1 MSSQWSSPQASIEHL
16 TLRYRGTAADAN
28 VPALRLRMERLL
40 RNIDLQPS
48 GLPPGALL
56 IVRKLHSLQDS
67 LPLFTAA
74 LSQAQWASHLRT
86 QIAILYR
93 TAARPALNPVAPDVA
108 SVLFADAAEMLAC
121 LTRDLLDG
129 HVWQRWYWQ
138 QMLRHVPPTPAA
150 ALTAV
155 WSEQAAFVPAMLS
168 YLRIEEAQAAI
179 ALLTP
184 TDVSKLISTLNSSF
198 DLRSPS
204 PTSLAAAAAQQSNPS
219 SDALSFEPDLPA
231 VEQTLEEISP
241 TLPPWQRWLSSSPA
255 TTLTGLTPQAEYLLG
270 LIVTLHYAPAFA
282 RSASFVTQV
291 VSWLGNQFL
300 NLPISGKALS
310 EASVRNAPLH
320 DAVETSFVDKEG
332 SQISAEEVSNPIN
345 SGAPEMASQ
354 VTHPAQATTPN
365 DVMFATAQ
373 PFPAE
378 GVPTELG
385 GILYLVNLLTWLDLP
400 EAWATDGTLA
410 EYLSGWALVEALAR
424 GLLGATYDDYA
435 DDPFWGVL
443 AMLDGRESG
452 ALIGADLPP
461 QTAFRLPATWLQ
473 RYGPAKPSWIA
484 VTDGLRLQ
492 LADEDA
498 GYLIVDVPLLGRSL
512 DEAIAT
518 EVNAYRAQGIV
529 VAGGWETPTMGDRKG
544 SSMVDPDLRDDGC
557 VSQIPTRKSPTP
569 QGDHHPASF
578 LSESTTR
585 WLQRVLG
592 FVYHLLI
599 RALNDPTIDPHSL
612 AENLLCKRG
621 RLVAGRTHIDLY
633 MPMEQISL
641 PIRRAGLDR
650 DPSWV
655 PNLGRIVLFHFG
667 QEI

>member
-1 MSSQWSSPQASIEHL
+1 MSTQWGSSQSSIEHL
-16 TLRYRGTAADAN
+16 TLRYRGTAAEVN
-28 VPALRLRMERLL
+28 VPALRLRVERLL
-40 RNIDLQPS
+40 RNVDLQPS
-48 GLPPGALL
+48 GLPPGSLL
-56 IVRKLHSLQDS
+56 VVRKVQCLQGS
-67 LPLFTAA
+67 APLSTSAV
-74 LSQAQWASHLRT
+74 LEAQWAAQLQT
-86 QIAILYR
+86 QIATLYR
-93 TAARPALNPVAPDVA
+93 TAARPALNPVASGVT

-121 LTRDLLDG
+121 LTRDLLEG
-129 HVWQRWYWQ
+129 RVWQRWYWQ

-150 ALTAV
+150 ALTTI
-155 WSEQAAFVPAMLS
+155 WSEQAAFVPAMLG

-179 ALLTP
+179 ALLAP

-198 DLRSPS
+198 DLPSPS
-204 PTSLAAAAAQQSNPS
+204 HTSLAATAAQQSNPS
-219 SDALSFEPDLPA
+219 SDALSFEPGLPA
-231 VEQTLEEISP
+231 VEQTPEEISP

-282 RSASFVTQV
+282 RSASFATQA

-300 NLPISGKALS
+300 NLQLNGKALS
-310 EASVRNAPLH
+310 EASGRNAPLH
-320 DAVETSFVDKEG
+320 DAVETFFADKEG
-332 SQISAEEVSNPIN
+332 AQISAEEVSNPIH
-345 SGAPEMASQ
+345 SGAPEIASQ
-354 VTHPAQATTPN
+354 VSHPAQATTPK
-365 DVMFATAQ
+365 DIMFATAQ

-400 EAWATDGTLA
+400 EAWAADGSLA

-424 GLLGATYDDYA
+424 GLMGAACDGYA
-435 DDPFWGVL
+435 GDPCWGVL

-452 ALIGADLPP
+452 ALIGAELPP

-473 RYGPAKPSWIA
+473 RYGPAKPAWIV

-512 DEAIAT
+512 DEAIAA

-529 VAGGWETPTMGDRKG
+529 VAGGWETPTTGDRKG
-544 SSMVDPDLRDDGC
+544 SSMVNSGPRDDGC
-557 VSQIPTRKSPTP
+557 ISQ
-569 QGDHHPASF
+569 GNHHPALF
-578 LSESTTR
+578 LSESTTW

-621 RLVAGRTHIDLY
+621 RLVAGRTHIDVY